1 MKEAQRLKKLRTALA
16 LSQRDFAREFRV
28 AQGAIAHW
36 EAGNRTIPGPVL
48 KLIEIYESGVVK
60 PGPAKKR

>member
-1 MKEAQRLKKLRTALA
+1 MKEAQRLKKLRASLDM
-16 LSQRDFAREFRV
+16 SQRDFAKEFRV

-48 KLIEIYESGVVK
+48 KLIEIYESGAVK
-60 PGPAKKR
+60 PSASKK